1 MPGQAMVEYAVII
14 AAIAV
19 VAWGAYNIMGHD
31 IGSMAS
37 GIDSSLTSTWRASLS
52 LQKTSRHCSGETIRW
67 RRGESGDPLNGR
79 VTGMMR
85 RKFLTVDELSEYLH
99 VHKTT
104 IYRMLKQG
112 TLPGFRVG
120 TDWRFDVDVV
130 EQWVRDQKNKPH

>member
-1 MPGQAMVEYAVII
+1 MRFWTGKPT
-14 AAIAV
+14 
-19 VAWGAYNIMGHD
+19 
-31 IGSMAS
+31 
-37 GIDSSLTSTWRASLS
+37 SSLLGRDDQMKTWRIGRSV
-52 LQKTSRHCSGETIRW
+52 
-67 RRGESGDPLNGR
+67 NGR

-112 TLPGFRVG
+112 KLPGFRVG